1 MDPLNLVL
9 GSKGLLGNTLSAAL
23 EKEQNMFL
31 TRADLVSWDGVN
43 ISNSQAQ
50 FFRNYGKRISNIFVA
65 VGETNSSASLSHL
78 LSSNFLL
85 PRNLL
90 ELGKVYGFRVITFGT
105 IHEESEID
113 SPYVISKK
121 KYRYHLNDCDPESF
135 LHFQL
140 HTLYSSTHTHGHSF
154 LGQIIESLKHN
165 TLFNMSSGRQLREF
179 HNVTRDVKSIMD
191 ITFGAQGTSSFHPL
205 SHGKIITL
213 SNLAESIFTSFSKSS
228 LLKVQSLA
236 DPINEV
242 YDVDFFSKFPINQP
256 NVSSI
261 TDELLDTIKLNL
273 L

>member
-90 ELGKVYGFRVITFGT
+90 ELGKV
-105 IHEESEID
+105 
-113 SPYVISKK
+113 
-121 KYRYHLNDCDPESF
+121 
-135 LHFQL
+135 
-140 HTLYSSTHTHGHSF
+140 
-154 LGQIIESLKHN
+154 
-165 TLFNMSSGRQLREF
+165 
-179 HNVTRDVKSIMD
+179 
-191 ITFGAQGTSSFHPL
+191 
-205 SHGKIITL
+205 
-213 SNLAESIFTSFSKSS
+213 
-228 LLKVQSLA
+228 
-236 DPINEV
+236 
-242 YDVDFFSKFPINQP
+242 
-256 NVSSI
+256 
-261 TDELLDTIKLNL
+261 
-273 L
+273 